1 MRTSKNIKAKGKRF
15 VFVIDGECEYWYIQ
29 MLKRNEKT
37 VNVSLKPELP
47 QKKKPEEQYNRV
59 VELSKDYDEV
69 FWILDLDVILKE
81 TRETSKGTK
90 TVLQKLKAYH
100 EKITQN
106 KNCKNVKIIIN
117 NPCLEYW
124 YLLHFKF
131 TSKYFESYDKLL
143 PVLKK
148 FLTDYEKTQKYYT
161 KQNHDIY
168 TKLKPYL
175 STAIENANQLKAFDF
190 DAPQSGLSQMQ
201 LFFETEAIKKLSTD
215 ESAFN

>member
-1 MRTSKNIKAKGKRF
+1 MRTGKNIKAKGIRF
-15 VFVIDGECEYWYIQ
+15 VFVVDGECEYWYIQ
-29 MLKRNEKT
+29 MLKRNEKAIHI
-37 VNVSLKPELP
+37 SLKPELP
-47 QKKKPEEQYNRV
+47 QKKKLEEQYNRV

-81 TRETSKGTK
+81 TRETSNGMK
-90 TVLQKLKAYH
+90 TPLQELKEYH
-100 EKITQN
+100 EKITRN

-124 YLLHFKF
+124 YLLHFEF

-143 PVLKK
+143 PALKK
-148 FLTDYEKTQKYYT
+148 RLTDYEKTEKYYT

-168 TKLKPYL
+168 TRLKPYL
-175 STAIENANQLKAFDF
+175 SKAIENANRLKAFDF

-201 LFFETEAIKKLSTD
+201 LFFETEAIKKIISKT
-215 ESAFN
+215 